1 MVVFCQEGS
10 PTLKL
15 KPFDRGCI
23 IACRRKEEETMKGVI
38 IIALA
43 AVALPG
49 VVRLLLELEKY
60 LAKGARPAKRLIT
73 AK

>member
-1 MVVFCQEGS
+1 
-10 PTLKL
+10 
-15 KPFDRGCI
+15 
-23 IACRRKEEETMKGVI
+23 MKGVI